1 MMNIF
6 DFNRKK
12 AAGEKITMIT
22 AYDYTSALILNKT
35 STDCL
40 LVGDSLSMTMHG
52 HPTTVQATIDVMAMH
67 TAAVSRGA
75 KDKFIVGDL
84 PFLSYRKSLSDNMNA
99 VQSLMQ
105 AGAHAVKLE
114 GASGNTGFIQH
125 LADSGVPV
133 MGHIGLTPQFVHLL
147 GGYHVQGKTDESARR
162 LIEEALALQE
172 AGCFSLVLEC
182 VPTELARTITKELK
196 IATIGIGAG
205 PDTDGQVLVF
215 QDLLGLNTEFKP
227 KFVKQFADGAT
238 LFTRAIED
246 YNEAVREGAFPDA
259 EHSFGS
265 KKMAKAA
272 QRA

>member
-6 DFNRKK
+6 DFSKK
-12 AAGEKITMIT
+12 KTAGEKITMVT
-22 AYDYTSALILNKT
+22 CYDYTSALIMDKT

-40 LVGDSLSMTMHG
+40 LVGDSLAMTMHG
-52 HPTTVQATIDVMAMH
+52 YPATVQATVEIMAPH
-67 TAAVSRGA
+67 TAAVVRGA
-75 KDKFIVGDL
+75 KSKFIVSDL

-99 VQSLMQ
+99 VQTLMQ
-105 AGAHAVKLE
+105 AGAHALKLE
-114 GASGNTGFIQH
+114 GAAGNTGFIQH

-133 MGHIGLTPQFVHLL
+133 MGHLGLTPQFVHQL
-147 GGYHVQGKTDESARR
+147 GGYHVQGKTDESADR
-162 LIEEALALQE
+162 LIEDALALQA

-182 VPTELARTITKELK
+182 VPSDLARKVTQELK
-196 IATIGIGAG
+196 ISTIGIGAG

-227 KFVKQFADGAT
+227 KFVKQFIDGAA
-238 LFTRAIED
+238 LFTDAIEE
-246 YNEAVREGAFPDA
+246 YNKAVRKGVFPDA

-265 KKMAKAA
+265 RKVAKAA

>member
-6 DFNRKK
+6 DFNKMK
-12 AAGEKITMIT
+12 ASGEKITMVT
-22 AYDYTSALILNKT
+22 CYDYTSALLVNKT
-35 STDCL
+35 GIDCI

-52 HPTTVQATIDVMAMH
+52 HPTTVQATMEMMTLH
-67 TAAVSRGA
+67 TAAVARGA

-84 PFLSYRKSLSDNMNA
+84 PFLSYRKSLSDNVNA

-133 MGHIGLTPQFVHLL
+133 MGHIGLTPQFVHLM
-147 GGYHVQGKTDESARR
+147 GGYHVQGKSDESAKR
-162 LIEEALALQE
+162 LVEEALALQE
-172 AGCFSLVLEC
+172 AGCFALVLEC
-182 VPTELARTITKELK
+182 VPTELAQKISKELK

-205 PDTDGQVLVF
+205 PHTDGQVLVF

-227 KFVKQFADGAT
+227 KFVKKYLNGADLVTGA
-238 LFTRAIED
+238 LDE
-246 YNEAVREGAFPDA
+246 YNEEVKKGAFPDA
-259 EHSFGS
+259 DHSFGS
-265 KKMAKAA
+265 KKLAKTA
-272 QRA
+272 

>member
-6 DFNRKK
+6 DFNRMK
-12 AAGEKITMIT
+12 ATGEKITMVT
-22 AYDYTSALILNKT
+22 CYDYTSALLVNKT
-35 STDCL
+35 GIDCI
-40 LVGDSLSMTMHG
+40 LVGDSLSMVMHG
-52 HPTTVQATIDVMAMH
+52 HPTTVQATTEMMTMH
-67 TAAVSRGA
+67 TAAVARGA
-75 KDKFIVGDL
+75 KDKFIIGDL
-84 PFLSYRKSLSDNMNA
+84 PFLAYRKSLTENINA
-99 VQSLMQ
+99 VQSIMQ

-147 GGYHVQGKTDESARR
+147 GGYHVQGKSDESAKR

-172 AGCFSLVLEC
+172 AGCFALVLEC
-182 VPTELARTITKELK
+182 VPTELAAKISKELK

-205 PDTDGQVLVF
+205 PHTDGQVLVF

-227 KFVKQFADGAT
+227 KFVKKFLNGADLVTGA
-238 LFTRAIED
+238 LDD
-246 YNEAVREGAFPDA
+246 YNEAVKKGAFPDA

-265 KKMAKAA
+265 KKLAKTA
-272 QRA
+272 